1 MARFGLLL
9 LCAALLLPIAG
20 TAAQGQYVAFVF
32 ESGDSPAAAMEL
44 EKQLQSRGAKI
55 TLLLS
60 GAQETGTDQTKELGL
75 LCPPAWNG
83 LTRLQVAQ
91 QLKQLRQS
99 LPEKAKVRWLSAQ
112 GEYSDAVRQ
121 VAGAMGYSFLGPSKR
136 ARVEPDAASLANQIR
151 SGDVV
156 FMGTLNPATAAL
168 ALEMMDIL
176 QSRGFQAVTVSELA
190 CRQRIHPT
198 PGKYYNSFRRRQPA

>member
-9 LCAALLLPIAG
+9 LCLALLLPITGAS
-20 TAAQGQYVAFVF
+20 AQGQYVAIVF
-32 ESGDSPAAAMEL
+32 ECGDSPAAALEL

-60 GAQETGTDQTKELGL
+60 GTEEVGTEQMGELGL
-75 LCPPAWNG
+75 LCLPGWNG

-99 LPEKAKVRWLSAQ
+99 LPEKAKVRWLSPQ

-136 ARVEPDAASLANQIR
+136 ASVEPGAASLANQIR
-151 SGDVV
+151 SGDVIY
-156 FMGTLNPATAAL
+156 MGKLNPATVAL
-168 ALEMMDIL
+168 AVEMMDIL
-176 QSRGFQAVTVSELA
+176 ESRGFQAVTVSELA
-190 CRQRIHPT
+190 CRQRIHLT
-198 PGKYYNSFRRRQPA
+198 PGSYYNTFRRRQPA

>member
-20 TAAQGQYVAFVF
+20 ASAQGQYVAFVF
-32 ESGDSPAAAMEL
+32 ESGDSPAAALEL

-60 GAQETGTDQTKELGL
+60 GAQETGSEQTKELGL
-75 LCPPAWNG
+75 LCPPGWNG
-83 LTRLQVAQ
+83 LTRLQVAR
-91 QLKQLRQS
+91 QLEQLRQS
-99 LPEKAKVRWLSAQ
+99 LPEKAKVRWVSPQ

-136 ARVEPDAASLANQIR
+136 ARVEPGAVSLVNQIR
-151 SGDVV
+151 SGDVIY
-156 FMGTLNPATAAL
+156 MGRVNPATVAL

-176 QSRGFQAVTVSELA
+176 RSRGFQAVTVSELA
-190 CRQRIHPT
+190 CRQRIHPA
-198 PGKYYNSFRRRQPA
+198 PGSYYNSFRRRQPA